1 VKDLVPTS
9 GCTQSSATACE
20 EKDLLNVSNAE
31 VCVIGTTTGSG
42 TCTAT
47 SQVTGVTGGVDSFD
61 SSSGSSNTLVGAVQN
76 KDGWYTTLDDQ
87 DLTTPTR
94 ERSLSQ
100 PAIIGGLVFFPSF
113 EPENNI
119 CSSSGSSFLY
129 ALYYKSGTANK
140 ESVIGTVT
148 QGSNTNVSRR
158 AAIGDPGLASGVA
171 VHMGAQGSGA
181 NGSGGGGCQGQLTAN
196 IQSST
201 GSVGQTC
208 LKTAGVPWSY
218 YISWTSQ
225 RDS

>member
-1 VKDLVPTS
+1 
-9 GCTQSSATACE
+9 
-20 EKDLLNVSNAE
+20 N
-31 VCVIGTTTGSG
+31 
-42 TCTAT
+42 
-47 SQVTGVTGGVDSFD
+47 VTGADGFD
-61 SSSGSSNTLVGAVQN
+61 SSSGTANTLQSLMQS
-76 KDGWYTTLDDQ
+76 KDGWFTTLDDQ
-87 DLTTPTR
+87 NALTPTR

-100 PAIIGGLVFFPSF
+100 PAIIGGLIFFPTF
-113 EPENNI
+113 EPENDI

-129 ALYYKSGTANK
+129 ALFYKSGTAYK
-140 ESVIGTVT
+140 ESVVGTVT

-158 AAIGDPGLASGVA
+158 QAIGDPGLASGVA
-171 VHMGAQGSGA
+171 VHMGAQGSGG

-208 LKTAGVPWSY
+208 MKTAGVPWSY

>member
-1 VKDLVPTS
+1 MVPTS

-20 EKDLLNVSNAE
+20 EKDLVNVSSAE

-42 TCTAT
+42 TCDAT
-47 SQVTGVTGGVDSFD
+47 NQVTNVTGADGFD
-61 SSSGSSNTLVGAVQN
+61 SSSGTANTLQSLMQS
-76 KDGWYTTLDDQ
+76 KDGWFTTLDDQ
-87 DLTTPTR
+87 NLLTPTR

-100 PAIIGGLVFFPSF
+100 PAIIGGLVFFPTF
-113 EPENNI
+113 EPENDV

-129 ALYYKSGTANK
+129 ALFYKSGTAYK

-158 AAIGDPGLASGVA
+158 QAIGDPGLASGVA
-171 VHMGAQGSGA
+171 VHMGAQGSGG

-208 LKTAGVPWSY
+208 MKTAGVPWSY